1 MTVRIFFQDRVLP
14 LVLASASPR
23 RRSLLSRAGFS
34 FEVHPSGV
42 AEAEDPAMDPE
53 KMVSHN
59 ARIKA
64 RAVGKLFPGSLCVGA
79 DTTVALN
86 GEVFNKPVD
95 LAEAANMLRKLS
107 GREHRVLTGVCFVY
121 PEGGVERLFV
131 EVSRVVF
138 RDLSEDLIERYLAR
152 VDPLDKAGAYAVQDH
167 GEWIIDRIHG
177 SKENVMGFPVDK
189 FVEFIGD
196 SGFKLAFEGE
206 NR

>member
-1 MTVRIFFQDRVLP
+1 
-14 LVLASASPR
+14 
-23 RRSLLSRAGFS
+23 
-34 FEVHPSGV
+34 
-42 AEAEDPAMDPE
+42 MDPE
-53 KMVSHN
+53 KMVSYN
-59 ARIKA
+59 AQIKA
-64 RAVGKLFPGSLCVGA
+64 RAVGRLFPGSLCLGA

-86 GEVFNKPVD
+86 GEVLNKPAD
-95 LAEAANMLRKLS
+95 PAEAANMLRKLS
-107 GREHRVLTGVCFVY
+107 GREHRVLTGVFFIY

-138 RDLSEDLIERYLAR
+138 RDLSEDLIERYLSR